1 LPSSKVYGVLV
12 NDSSASVSQTSHKIS
27 PQKSALPIWGVV
39 VLWTIAI
46 FCIGDFGRSVAD
58 KILPHSEEIVWNSQ
72 LQIDPHTT
80 ITIRAW
86 RHGDGDFSQTRPLD
100 DCEIAINGS
109 HILGM
114 GPNVSIS
121 HYTDQHGETIR
132 GATPPD
138 APYIAGWLKDA
149 GQSPA
154 AAPQIAA
161 RVAPLF
167 DFDKL
172 NTGVGPDWSTVHT
185 RTIPEL
191 SYVLAVIALVVL
203 WLAGLLTILC
213 ISSAIRR
220 RG

>member
-1 LPSSKVYGVLV
+1 VK
-12 NDSSASVSQTSHKIS
+12 DSSASVSQTSHKIS
-27 PQKSALPIWGVV
+27 PQKSTLPIWGVIL
-39 VLWTIAI
+39 LWTIAV
-46 FCIGDFGRSVAD
+46 FCMGYFGTDVANR
-58 KILPHSEEIVWNSQ
+58 ILPHSEEIVWNSR

-86 RHGDGDFSQTRPLD
+86 RHGDGDFSQNRPLD

-109 HILGM
+109 HVMGM

-149 GQSPA
+149 RQSPTT
-154 AAPQIAA
+154 APQIAA
-161 RVAPLF
+161 KVAPLF

-172 NTGVGPDWSTVHT
+172 NAGEGPDWSMVHT
-185 RTIPEL
+185 STVPQL
-191 SYVLAVIALVVL
+191 SYVMAVIALVVL

-213 ISSAIRR
+213 IFSALRR
-220 RG
+220 RQRKANPES